1 MIDVWFQQVA
11 TVSGGKRS
19 VVELHCS
26 NDAEALEVLEKL
38 KTARPFLEK
47 LIRWPTVDRAVDTAK
62 KAAQY

>member
-1 MIDVWFQQVA
+1 
-11 TVSGGKRS
+11 